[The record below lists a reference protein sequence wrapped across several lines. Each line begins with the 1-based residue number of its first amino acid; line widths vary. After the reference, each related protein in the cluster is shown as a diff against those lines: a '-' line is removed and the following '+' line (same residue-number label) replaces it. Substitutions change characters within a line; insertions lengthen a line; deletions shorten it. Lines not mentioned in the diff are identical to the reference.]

1 MQSTNDSAFI
11 QKFADFAA
19 KLGNQMYLKTLRD
32 AFATIMPLYILAG
45 IAVLLNNTVFTWI
58 FSGDMLANVSTGATC

>member
-1 MQSTNDSAFI
+1 MDTAQQNGFI

-19 KLGNQMYLKTLRD
+19 KFGNLLYLRTLRD

-45 IAVLLNNTVFTWI
+45 IAVLLNNTVFT
-58 FSGDMLANVSTGATC
+58 

>member
-1 MQSTNDSAFI
+1 MDNTKNSAFI

-19 KLGNQMYLKTLRD
+19 KMGNQIYLKTLRD

-58 FSGDMLANVSTGATC
+58 FSGDMLANFQYWETC